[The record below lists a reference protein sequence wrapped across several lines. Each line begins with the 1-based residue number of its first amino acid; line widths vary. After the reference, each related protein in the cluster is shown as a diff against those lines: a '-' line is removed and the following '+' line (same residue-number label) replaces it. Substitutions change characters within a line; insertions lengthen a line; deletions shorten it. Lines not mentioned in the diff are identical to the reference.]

1 MVDEY
6 HSLKR
11 ENGYTDDAID
21 LKRESLEGKLVPV
34 TAAWNEDLIASAG
47 WKRVERFWQW
57 MNFAGWL
64 AFKD

>member
-1 MVDEY
+1 
-6 HSLKR
+6 
-11 ENGYTDDAID
+11 